1 MKKRLLFVVNIP
13 RFFLSHRLPLALAAR
28 DEGYDVHVAT
38 SEDDAENIARIRET
52 GLQVHPIPLVQHGRN
67 PFQELRTVFA
77 LVGLYRRVK
86 PDILHHVTIK
96 PLIHGGIAAR
106 LTGRR
111 VVVAAMSGLGRAFRD
126 PEGRPRRPGSV
137 LRLAL
142 HVALPRSSTHL
153 LFQNRDDLEVF
164 CGLGLADERRA
175 TLVRGSGVDLAR
187 FRDTPEP
194 EPTDGGPVVLYAG
207 RLMWQKGLGTF
218 AEVARRMEGTA
229 RFQVA
234 GYSEEG
240 SPDAVP
246 IEQLEHWASQGLI
259 EWLGARDDM
268 PDVLAAANL
277 VVLPTVYGEG
287 VPKTLIEAAASG
299 RAIITSDAPGCRDIC
314 HDGRNGLLTPPGDVD
329 ALESAVR
336 RLVLDTD
343 LRNAMGAA
351 GREIAEEGFA
361 VERVVAETLSLYRQL
376 LESTTRS
383 TS

>member
-1 MKKRLLFVVNIP
+1 MNRRLLFVVNIP
-13 RFFLSHRLPLALAAR
+13 RFFVSHRLPLALAAR
-28 DEGYDVHVAT
+28 DAGYEVHVAT
-38 SEDDAENIARIRET
+38 SSHDPENLARIHGS
-52 GLQVHPIPLVQHGRN
+52 GLTVHPIPLSQHGRD
-67 PFQELRTVFA
+67 PLAELRTMLA
-77 LVGLYRRVK
+77 LLRLYRRLE

-106 LTGRR
+106 LARRR

-126 PEGRPRRPGSV
+126 AEGRPRRPGALLRSA
-137 LRLAL
+137 LRL
-142 HVALPRSSTHL
+142 ALPRSSTHL

-164 CGLGLADERRA
+164 RELGLVEEGRA

-187 FRDTPEP
+187 FRPSPEP
-194 EPTDGGPVVLYAG
+194 VPTAGGPVVLYAG

-218 AEVARRMEGTA
+218 VEVARRLTGTA

-234 GYSEEG
+234 GYSEAG

-246 IEQLEHWASQGLI
+246 IDDLERWAADGHI

-268 PDVLAAANL
+268 PAVLAAANL

-314 HDGRNGLLTPPGDVD
+314 EDGTNGILIPPGDVD
-329 ALESAVR
+329 ALEAAVR
-336 RLVLDTD
+336 RLVHDATT
-343 LRNAMGAA
+343 REAMGVA
-351 GREIAEEGFA
+351 GRRIAEEGFA
-361 VERVVAETLSLYRQL
+361 LERVIEETLSLYAQL
-376 LESTTRS
+376 LGPSSARTG
-383 TS
+383 